1 MVLYMANYI
10 YMALYISYY
19 IRKNVTVT
27 DGRQGEA
34 KFRFRYVTLRWH
46 RVYDAEVSSIQLET
60 ETGICKVIA
69 KGSYF
74 WNH

>member
-34 KFRFRYVTLRWH
+34 KFRFRYVTLR
-46 RVYDAEVSSIQLET
+46 
-60 ETGICKVIA
+60 
-69 KGSYF
+69 
-74 WNH
+74 